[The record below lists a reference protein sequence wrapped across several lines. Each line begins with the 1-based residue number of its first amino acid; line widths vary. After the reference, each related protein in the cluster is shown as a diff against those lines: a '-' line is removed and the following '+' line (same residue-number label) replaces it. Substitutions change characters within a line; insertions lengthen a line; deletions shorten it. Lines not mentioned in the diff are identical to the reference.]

1 LQTLLN
7 FDGIDDK
14 IDIDYA
20 KEINSTTFTV
30 EVWVMFIGGD
40 GYRSVLT
47 SRDGSDVDGCKG

>member
-1 LQTLLN
+1 VLN

-40 GYRSVLT
+40 GYRWVLT